1 MPDAA
6 VPAAVQSSSR
16 REFLQSIG
24 NLSFIAGFAGIF
36 ASTVRFLLPNV
47 LYEPPTTFL
56 LGRTDEFPPDS
67 VTFLEEDR
75 IFVFRKPEGFYAVS
89 SICTHL
95 GCNVRW
101 NSERPGFDCP
111 CHGSTFDQNG
121 KNISGPAPK
130 PLKWY
135 ELSLASDSR
144 LRVNTQREVSKD
156 FRLSA

>member
-1 MPDAA
+1 MPEHGTP
-6 VPAAVQSSSR
+6 PATGSSSR
-16 REFLQSIG
+16 RQFLRFLG
-24 NLSFIAGFAGIF
+24 DLSFFAGFAGIF
-36 ASTVRFLLPNV
+36 ASTMRFLSPNV
-47 LYEPPTTFL
+47 LYEPPAIFL
-56 LGRTDEFPPDS
+56 LGRLDDFPPDS

-111 CHGSTFDQNG
+111 CHGSTFDGNG
-121 KNISGPAPK
+121 KNIGGPAPK

-135 ELSLASDSR
+135 ELSVTSDNR
-144 LRVNTQREVSKD
+144 LRINTLREVSKD
-156 FRLSA
+156 FRLSV